1 MQAVMTEPVRGQYTR
16 ALKQIVSFA
25 ISEDLGDRGDI
36 TSQAVIPAGT
46 SGAAVIIAMEPCTI
60 SGMAAG
66 AECCRQIDPNMTWLP
81 LVEDSQAVPAGA
93 QVARIE
99 GGLRS
104 ILAAE
109 RTIINFISH
118 LSGIATLT
126 GRFNAAVEGNM
137 ARIAATRKTSPGM
150 RLLEKQA
157 VADGGG
163 ETHRQGLYDAILI
176 KDNHIAAAGSVAA
189 TVERTRRALGDDVT
203 IEVEVDTREQ
213 LEEALESGA
222 DRVLL
227 DNMSPDE
234 VHSCVRLAAGRLI
247 IEVSGGVNLANV
259 RDYAEAGVQII
270 STGALTMS
278 APAIDFSLEITQ

>member
-1 MQAVMTEPVRGQYTR
+1 MQEVMTEPVRGLYMR
-16 ALKQIVSFA
+16 ALKQIVGFA
-25 ISEDLGDRGDI
+25 ISEDLGDGGDI
-36 TSQAVIPAGT
+36 TSQAVIPEDAH
-46 SGAAVIIAMEPCTI
+46 GAAVIIAMEPCTI

-66 AECCRQIDPNMTWLP
+66 AECCHQIDPNLTWLP
-81 LVEDSQAVPAGA
+81 LVEDSQTVPVGA
-93 QVARIE
+93 QVARLD

-126 GRFNAAVEGNM
+126 GRFNAAVEGNKV
-137 ARIAATRKTSPGM
+137 RIAATRKTSPGM

-189 TVERTRRALGDDVT
+189 TVERTRRALGDDMA

-222 DRVLL
+222 DSVLL

-234 VHSCVRLAAGRLI
+234 VRSCVRLAAGRLI

-259 RDYAEAGVQII
+259 RDYAEAGAQTI

>member
-1 MQAVMTEPVRGQYTR
+1 MTEPGEGKYIK
-16 ALKQIVSFA
+16 ALEEIVSLA

-36 TSQAVIPAGT
+36 TSEAVIPAGAR
-46 SGAAVIIAMEPCTI
+46 GAAVIIAREPCTI

-66 AECCRQIDPNMTWLP
+66 AECCRQVDPHMVWLP
-81 LVEDSQAVPAGA
+81 LVDDSQIVPAGA
-93 QVARIE
+93 QIARLE
-99 GGLRS
+99 GAMRS

-126 GRFNAAVEGNM
+126 GRFNAELEGHA

-176 KDNHIAAAGSVAA
+176 KDNHIAAAGSVSA
-189 TVERTRRALGDDVT
+189 TIERVRRALGDDIA
-203 IEVEVDTREQ
+203 IEVEVDTRQQ
-213 LEEALESGA
+213 LEEVLESGA
-222 DRVLL
+222 DRALL
-227 DNMSPDE
+227 DNMSPDQ
-234 VHSCVRLAAGRLI
+234 VRDCVKLAAGRLI
-247 IEVSGGVNLANV
+247 IEVSGGITLANV
-259 RDYAEAGVQII
+259 RDYAETGAEII

-278 APAIDFSLEITQ
+278 APAMDFSLEITQ

>member
-1 MQAVMTEPVRGQYTR
+1 MQQVMTEPGRGQYNA
-16 ALKQIVSFA
+16 ALEHIAGLA

-36 TSQAVIPAGT
+36 TSKAVIPEE
-46 SGAAVIIAMEPCTI
+46 SRGAAVIIVREPCVI

-66 AECCRQIDPNMTWLP
+66 AECCRQIDPDMIWLP
-81 LVEDSQAVPAGA
+81 LVEDSQSVPAGA
-93 QVARIE
+93 QIARLE
-99 GGLRS
+99 GGMRS

-118 LSGIATLT
+118 LSGIATYT
-126 GRFNAAVEGNM
+126 ARFIAAVEGGG

-163 ETHRQGLYDAILI
+163 ETHRMGLYDAILI

-189 TVERTRRALGDDVT
+189 ALESVRRAHGDDMT
-203 IEVEVDTREQ
+203 IEVEVDTIEQ
-213 LEEALESGA
+213 LEEVLGSAA

-227 DNMSPDE
+227 DNMSPEE
-234 VHSCVRLAAGRLI
+234 VRSCVELAAGRVI
-247 IEVSGGVNLANV
+247 IEVSGGVNLDNV

-278 APAIDFSLEITQ
+278 APAMDFSLEITV

>member
-1 MQAVMTEPVRGQYTR
+1 M
-16 ALKQIVSFA
+16 
-25 ISEDLGDRGDI
+25 
-36 TSQAVIPAGT
+36 
-46 SGAAVIIAMEPCTI
+46 
-60 SGMAAG
+60 
-66 AECCRQIDPNMTWLP
+66 
-81 LVEDSQAVPAGA
+81 
-93 QVARIE
+93 
-99 GGLRS
+99 RS

-126 GRFNAAVEGNM
+126 GRFNAAVEGNKV
-137 ARIAATRKTSPGM
+137 RIAATRKTSPGM

-163 ETHRQGLYDAILI
+163 ETHRRGLYDALLI

-189 TVERTRRALGDDVT
+189 TVERARQALGDDMA

-213 LEEALESGA
+213 LEEVLESGA
-222 DRVLL
+222 GRALL

-234 VHSCVRLAAGRLI
+234 VRACVRLAAGRLL
-247 IEVSGGVNLANV
+247 IEVSGGINLANV
-259 RDYAEAGVQII
+259 RDYAEAGAQII

-278 APAIDFSLEITQ
+278 APPIDFSLEITQ